1 MSASE
6 IKGNEVEGGKQPERE
21 PRAPSEQ
28 DKSKLQPSENAEQ
41 KETPKEGGD
50 SNRRNNSEHPKIEPS
65 DGNERN
71 SHDPSSEQKHNEH
84 PKLAEQT
91 GSTPSD
97 NGKENGSN
105 PVESSKE
112 RNPSKGEDTKPA
124 DGSKETADPKGDG
137 TKPADGGK
145 ETADPKGDGTKPADG
160 GKETADPKGDGT
172 KPADGGKETVDP
184 KGDGTKPADGGKE
197 TADPKGDGTKP
208 ADGGKEAADP
218 KGDGTK
224 PADGGKET
232 ADPKDAK
239 PAESTKE
246 GNEAEDP
253 DYKNRYDRTP
263 KNHGEWVNED
273 GSPGQ
278 RGESK
283 FVPDDPDVQ
292 KTLQDN
298 GVDGINYNDCY
309 PDMSPVSKFD
319 AYLDPED
326 YLKSDRDQFQMCN
339 DSLADAVLPDPDTGE
354 IENPELAAQFTPDQL
369 ADIEAGDTPDGYTWH
384 HDVDSGHM
392 QLVPTDVH
400 QACRH
405 AGGRSVW
412 GGGADYR

>member
-160 GKETADPKGDGT
+160 GKET
-172 KPADGGKETVDP
+172 V
-184 KGDGTKPADGGKE
+184 
-197 TADPKGDGTKP
+197 
-208 ADGGKEAADP
+208 DP